1 MYKILIVEDEYHI
14 RHIIHEYFAMKNI
27 EVVEACNGYEAL
39 AWINDDIDL
48 ILLDIMMPG
57 IDGYEVCKQLRQ
69 KSSKPIIFISALL
82 EEQNQ
87 LMAYDLGA
95 DDYITKPFKPSL
107 LYAKCLAMIKRD
119 QKLETDIITFEHVK
133 LDKLNHLLIVDEVSQ
148 VLANKEY
155 ELMLYLCE
163 HEGHLLPREQIL
175 NHVWGYDYFGDGRAI
190 DTYIK
195 KLRKK
200 LGKYSNYIQ
209 TVIKTGYMF
218 KVVNNDEKE
227 K

>member
-14 RHIIHEYFAMKNI
+14 RNIIHEYFAMKNI

-39 AWINDDIDL
+39 ELMNDDIDL

-57 IDGYEVCKQLRQ
+57 IDGYEVCKQLRM
-69 KSSKPIIFISALL
+69 KSSKPIIFISALQ

-107 LYAKCLAMIKRD
+107 LYAKCLAIIRRD
-119 QKLETDIITFEHVK
+119 KKVEEDIITFGKIK
-133 LDKLNHLLIVDEVSQ
+133 LDKINHLLIIDEKLQ
-148 VLANKEY
+148 ILANKEY
-155 ELMLYLCE
+155 ELLSYLCQY
-163 HEGHLLPREQIL
+163 EGRLLSREQIL

-200 LGKYSNYIQ
+200 LGKYSSYIQ

-227 K
+227 